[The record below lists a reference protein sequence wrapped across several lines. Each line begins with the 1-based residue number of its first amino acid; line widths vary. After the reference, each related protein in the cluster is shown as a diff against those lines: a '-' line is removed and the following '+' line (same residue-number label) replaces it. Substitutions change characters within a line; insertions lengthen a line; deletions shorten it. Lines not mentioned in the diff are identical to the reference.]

1 MASVRFWYDS
11 TQIFLFLVHMRFQ
24 YSGLAMKAVVS
35 GDAGLGVKA
44 I

>member
-1 MASVRFWYDS
+1 
-11 TQIFLFLVHMRFQ
+11 MRFQ

>member
-1 MASVRFWYDS
+1 
-11 TQIFLFLVHMRFQ
+11 MRFQ

-35 GDAGLGVKA
+35 GDAGHGVKA